1 MPNEKIESI
10 NSRDV
15 RDRLLPVS
23 LTIITGILLTGA
35 LFVMRPVLVPF
46 VFSVFLFFVISPFVD
61 WQQVKLKMPRSLAM
75 GTTFIVLILIFAVF
89 VILLGASIKGF
100 VKSSGEYQLKLLN
113 LLDEFA
119 VYSRAQGY
127 QLDLSIIRQSLIQL
141 PVVTWVTQV
150 SSSVVTIVGNIVLIF
165 IFTLF
170 LLMGKKSDEGNR
182 FIDEEM
188 QWSITRYLSTKF
200 FTSLATGIIVFV
212 ILAAFQ
218 VQLALMFAVLT
229 FFLNFI
235 PNVGSIIAIL
245 LPLPVVLLQ
254 YGAGWTLVFVTVLTS
269 VVQFVIGSIIDPK
282 IMGENLGL
290 HPAVILLSLLF
301 WGFIWGV
308 PGMFLSVP
316 MTAVVK
322 LMFSRSKRFK
332 TLAGLLEGGFR

>member
-1 MPNEKIESI
+1 MPEKNVDALNTRE
-10 NSRDV
+10 V
-15 RDRLLPVS
+15 RDRLLPVT

-35 LFVMRPVLVPF
+35 LYVMRPVLVPF
-46 VFSVFLFFVISPFVD
+46 VFSIFLFFVIGPFID
-61 WQQVKLKMPRSLAM
+61 WQQVKLKMPKSLAM
-75 GTTFIVLILIFAVF
+75 FTTFILLILIFAVF

-119 VYSRAQGY
+119 LYATDQGY

-150 SSSVVTIVGNIVLIF
+150 SSSVVTIVGNIVLVF

-170 LLMGKKSDEGNR
+170 LLMGKKAEEGSR

-200 FTSLATGIIVFV
+200 FTSLATAVLVFI
-212 ILAAFQ
+212 ILALFQ

-229 FFLNFI
+229 FFMNFI
-235 PNVGSIIAIL
+235 PNVGSIIALL

-254 YGAGWTLVFVTVLTS
+254 YGAGWTLVCVTVLTS
-269 VVQFVIGSIIDPK
+269 LVQFVIGSIIDPK

-322 LMFSRSKRFK
+322 LMLSRSKRFK
-332 TLAGLLEGGFR
+332 PLAGLLEGGFK